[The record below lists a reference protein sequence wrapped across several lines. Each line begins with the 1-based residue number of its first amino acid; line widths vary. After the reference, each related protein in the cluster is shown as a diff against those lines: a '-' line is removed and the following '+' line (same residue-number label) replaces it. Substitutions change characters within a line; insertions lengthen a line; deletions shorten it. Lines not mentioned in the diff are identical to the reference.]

1 MGQGAG
7 GTGVAPECFGQDG
20 WLIAKTRCIIYIR
33 GGILNDYLLSIVL
46 GIIEGLT
53 EFLPVSSTAHL
64 RIAES
69 LFHISLSDGYW
80 KMYTIV
86 IQLGAIL
93 CLPIYFR
100 SRIAKFL
107 SNFPKGENGDRTALT
122 HPLGLTLVAFVVTA
136 IPAFL
141 LTKVIGKH
149 LESLYIMGTSLLVGG
164 IVMWIVD
171 AMNAPAEALGP
182 TASGSRIHTWKM
194 EAMSLPQAV
203 WIGACQ
209 TLSAVFPGT
218 SRSMSTIAA
227 GQIAGMSRASALEF
241 SFFLSI
247 PTMVVAT
254 CYDLLKSLRG
264 KGANPIGVAQIDAH
278 GWIVLAIGFLISFV
292 VAYASV
298 AWFMGYVRKR
308 GFAPFA
314 VYRIV
319 VGAMVLTFAGR
330 LMQG

>member
-1 MGQGAG
+1 
-7 GTGVAPECFGQDG
+7 
-20 WLIAKTRCIIYIR
+20 LS
-33 GGILNDYLLSIVL
+33 DYLLSVLL
-46 GIIEGLT
+46 GIVEGLT

-64 RIAES
+64 RISEA
-69 LFHISLSDGYW
+69 LFHIDLANGYW

-93 CLPIYFR
+93 CLPVYFR
-100 SRIAKFL
+100 ERIAKFL
-107 SNFPKGENGDRTALT
+107 STFPKGERGDRTILT
-122 HPLGLTLVAFVVTA
+122 HPLGLTCVAFVVTA

-149 LESLYIMGTSLLVGG
+149 LESLYIIGSSLLIGG

-171 AMNAPAEALGP
+171 EMNSSSETAGLGA
-182 TASGSRIHTWKM
+182 TGTRIHTWHM
-194 EAMSLPQAV
+194 EDMSLGQAIWV
-203 WIGACQ
+203 GACQ
-209 TLSAVFPGT
+209 ILSAVFPGT

-227 GQIAGMSRASALEF
+227 GQLAGMSRASALEF

-254 CYDLLKSLRG
+254 GYDLLKSLRG
-264 KGANPIGVAQIDAH
+264 KGENSIGVTHIDPH
-278 GWIVLAIGFLISFV
+278 GWVVLLIGFAVSFI
-292 VAYASV
+292 VAYGAV
-298 AWFMGYVRKR
+298 AWFLAWVRKH

-319 VGAMVLTFAGR
+319 VGALVLAWATG
-330 LMQG
+330 LLH

>member
-1 MGQGAG
+1 
-7 GTGVAPECFGQDG
+7 
-20 WLIAKTRCIIYIR
+20 LS
-33 GGILNDYLLSIVL
+33 DYLLSLLL

-64 RIAES
+64 RIAEA
-69 LFHISLSDGYW
+69 LLHISLTSGYW

-93 CLPIYFR
+93 CLPVYFR

-107 SNFPKGENGDRTALT
+107 STFPRGERGDRTPIT

-149 LESLYIMGTSLLVGG
+149 LESLYIIGSSLLIGG
-164 IVMWIVD
+164 IVMWVVD
-171 AMNAPAEALGP
+171 AMKARWEKAGPQAP
-182 TASGSRIHTWKM
+182 GSRIHTWRM
-194 EAMSLPQAV
+194 EDMSLAQAV

-209 TLSAVFPGT
+209 ILSAVFPGT
-218 SRSMSTIAA
+218 SRSMSTIVA
-227 GQIAGMSRASALEF
+227 GQLAGMSRASALEF

-254 CYDLLKSLRG
+254 GYDLLKSLRQG
-264 KGANPIGVAQIDAH
+264 SPNPIGASNIDTH
-278 GWIVLAIGFLISFV
+278 GWVVLGIGFVVSFI

-298 AWFMGYVRKR
+298 AWFMAWVRRR

-314 VYRIV
+314 IYRIIL
-319 VGAMVLTFAGR
+319 GTAVLFWASRIG
-330 LMQG
+330 

>member
-1 MGQGAG
+1 
-7 GTGVAPECFGQDG
+7 
-20 WLIAKTRCIIYIR
+20 
-33 GGILNDYLLSIVL
+33 LNDYLLSVVL

-64 RIAES
+64 RIAEA
-69 LFHISLSDGYW
+69 LFHINLADGYW

-93 CLPIYFR
+93 CLPVYFR
-100 SRIAKFL
+100 YRIAKFL
-107 SNFPKGENGDRTALT
+107 STFPNGERGDRTALT

-149 LESLYIMGTSLLVGG
+149 LESLHIMGTSLLVGG

-171 AMNAPAEALGP
+171 ALNASSEAAGP
-182 TASGSRIHTWKM
+182 QASGTRIHTWAM
-194 EAMSLPQAV
+194 ETMSLGQAI

-209 TLSAVFPGT
+209 ILSAVFPGT

-227 GQIAGMSRASALEF
+227 GQLAGMSRSSALEF

-264 KGANPIGVAQIDAH
+264 KGVNPIGVSQIDPH
-278 GWIVLAIGFLISFV
+278 GWVVLAIGFTVSFF
-292 VAYASV
+292 VAYLSV
-298 AWFMGYVRKR
+298 AWFMAWVRKH

-314 VYRIV
+314 VYRII
-319 VGAMVLTFAGR
+319 VGTLVLAFAAR
-330 LMQG
+330 LAA

>member
-1 MGQGAG
+1 M
-7 GTGVAPECFGQDG
+7 
-20 WLIAKTRCIIYIR
+20 
-33 GGILNDYLLSIVL
+33 NDYLLSVLL
-46 GIIEGLT
+46 GIVEGLT

-64 RIAES
+64 RLSEA
-69 LFHISLSDGYW
+69 LFHIDLTSGYW

-93 CLPIYFR
+93 CLPVYFR
-100 SRIAKFL
+100 ERITKLF
-107 SNFPKGENGDRTALT
+107 STFPRGERGDRTAFS
-122 HPLGLTLVAFVVTA
+122 HPLGLTISAFVVTA

-149 LESLYIMGTSLLVGG
+149 LESLYIIGGSLLVGG

-171 AMNAPAEALGP
+171 AMNANAEKAGPGVSGGRVRIWRMEDMNFGQAL
-182 TASGSRIHTWKM
+182 
-194 EAMSLPQAV
+194 

-209 TLSAVFPGT
+209 ILSAVFPGV

-227 GQIAGMSRASALEF
+227 GQLAGMSRASALEF

-247 PTMVVAT
+247 PTMLVAT
-254 CYDLLKSLRG
+254 CYSLLKSLGG
-264 KGANPIGVAQIDAH
+264 KGENAIGVSHIDPH
-278 GWIVLAIGFLISFV
+278 GWVVLAIGFVVSYV

-298 AWFMGYVRKR
+298 AWFLAWVRKH
-308 GFAPFA
+308 GFVPFA

-319 VGAMVLTFAGR
+319 VGIAVLAWASRIIG
-330 LMQG
+330 

>member
-1 MGQGAG
+1 
-7 GTGVAPECFGQDG
+7 
-20 WLIAKTRCIIYIR
+20 
-33 GGILNDYLLSIVL
+33 LNEYLLSVVL

-100 SRIAKFL
+100 ARIAKFV
-107 SNFPKGENGDRTALT
+107 STFPRGENDDRTALT
-122 HPLGLTLVAFVVTA
+122 HPLGLTIVAFVVTA

-149 LESLYIMGTSLLVGG
+149 LESLQIMGTSLLVGG

-171 AMNAPAEALGP
+171 AMNSPAEKLGP
-182 TASGSRIHTWKM
+182 TVTGGRIHTWRM
-194 EAMSLPQAV
+194 EAMSMGQAI

-209 TLSAVFPGT
+209 ILSAVFPGT

-264 KGANPIGVAQIDAH
+264 KGANPIGVSQIDAH
-278 GWIVLAIGFLISFV
+278 GWVVLIIGFVVSFI
-292 VAYASV
+292 VAYGSV
-298 AWFMGYVRKR
+298 AWFMAWVRR
-308 GFAPFA
+308 HGFVPFA
-314 VYRIV
+314 VYRII
-319 VGAMVLTFAGR
+319 VGVLVLAFAAR
-330 LMQG
+330 LA

>member
-1 MGQGAG
+1 M
-7 GTGVAPECFGQDG
+7 
-20 WLIAKTRCIIYIR
+20 
-33 GGILNDYLLSIVL
+33 NDYLLSVVL

-64 RIAES
+64 RIAEA
-69 LFHISLSDGYW
+69 LFHINLADGYW

-93 CLPIYFR
+93 CLPVYFR
-100 SRIAKFL
+100 HRIAKFL
-107 SNFPKGENGDRTALT
+107 STFPNGERGDRTALT

-149 LESLYIMGTSLLVGG
+149 LESLYIMGTSLLLGG

-171 AMNAPAEALGP
+171 ALNANSEAAGP
-182 TASGSRIHTWKM
+182 QARGTRIHTWAM
-194 EAMSLPQAV
+194 ETMSLGQAI

-209 TLSAVFPGT
+209 ILSAVFPGT

-227 GQIAGMSRASALEF
+227 GQLAGMSRSSALEF

-264 KGANPIGVAQIDAH
+264 KGVNPIGVSQIDPH
-278 GWIVLAIGFLISFV
+278 GWVVLAIGFIVSFF
-292 VAYASV
+292 VAYLSV
-298 AWFMGYVRKR
+298 AWFMAWVRKH

-314 VYRIV
+314 VYRII
-319 VGAMVLTFAGR
+319 VGTLVLAFAAR
-330 LMQG
+330 LAA

>member
-1 MGQGAG
+1 M
-7 GTGVAPECFGQDG
+7 
-20 WLIAKTRCIIYIR
+20 
-33 GGILNDYLLSIVL
+33 NDYLLSVVL

-107 SNFPKGENGDRTALT
+107 STFPRGENGDRNPLT
-122 HPLGLTLVAFVVTA
+122 HPLGLTLIAFVVTA

-149 LESLYIMGTSLLVGG
+149 LESLHIMGVSLLLGG

-171 AMNAPAEALGP
+171 AMNARWEKLGP
-182 TASGSRIHTWKM
+182 NAPNSRIHTWRM
-194 EAMSLPQAV
+194 EAMGLGQAI

-209 TLSAVFPGT
+209 ILSAVFPGT

-247 PTMVVAT
+247 PTMIVAT

-264 KGANPIGVAQIDAH
+264 KGANPIGVSQIDAH
-278 GWIVLAIGFLISFV
+278 GWLVLAIGFVVSFI
-292 VAYASV
+292 VAYAAV
-298 AWFMGYVRKR
+298 AWFMAWVRKR

-314 VYRIV
+314 VYRII
-319 VGAMVLTFAGR
+319 VGSLVLGFASRMG
-330 LMQG
+330 

>member
-1 MGQGAG
+1 M
-7 GTGVAPECFGQDG
+7 
-20 WLIAKTRCIIYIR
+20 
-33 GGILNDYLLSIVL
+33 NDYLLSVVL
-46 GIIEGLT
+46 GIIEGVT

-100 SRIAKFL
+100 ARITRFL
-107 SNFPKGENGDRTALT
+107 STFPRGENGDRTVLT
-122 HPLGLTLVAFVVTA
+122 HPLGLTVVAFVVTA
-136 IPAFL
+136 LPAFL
-141 LTKVIGKH
+141 LTKIIGKH
-149 LESLYIMGTSLLVGG
+149 LESLTIMGSSLLVGG
-164 IVMWIVD
+164 VVMWAVD
-171 AMNAPAEALGP
+171 AVNSRAEKIGPATNG
-182 TASGSRIHTWKM
+182 RIHTWKM
-194 EAMSLPQAV
+194 EAMSLGQAV

-209 TLSAVFPGT
+209 ILSAVFPGT
-218 SRSMSTIAA
+218 SRSMATIAG

-264 KGANPIGVAQIDAH
+264 KGANPIGVSQIDAH
-278 GWIVLAIGFLISFV
+278 GWVVLLIGFLVSFL
-292 VAYASV
+292 VAYAAV
-298 AWFMGYVRKR
+298 AWFMAWVRRR
-308 GFAPFA
+308 GFMPFA
-314 VYRIV
+314 IYRIIL
-319 VGAMVLTFAGR
+319 GALVLLFAAR
-330 LMQG
+330 LA

>member
-1 MGQGAG
+1 MH
-7 GTGVAPECFGQDG
+7 
-20 WLIAKTRCIIYIR
+20 
-33 GGILNDYLLSIVL
+33 DYLLSLVL

-93 CLPIYFR
+93 CLPVYFR
-100 SRIAKFL
+100 SRIAKFV
-107 SNFPKGENGDRTALT
+107 STFPGGERGDKTALT
-122 HPLGLTLVAFVVTA
+122 HPLGLTMVAFVVTA

-141 LTKVIGKH
+141 LTKIIGKH
-149 LESLYIMGTSLLVGG
+149 LESLHIMGAALLIGG
-164 IVMWIVD
+164 IVMWLVD
-171 AMNAPAEALGP
+171 AWNAKSEAAGP
-182 TASGSRIHTWKM
+182 SGEGRIHTWKM
-194 EAMSLPQAV
+194 EDISLMQAV

-209 TLSAVFPGT
+209 ILSAVFPGT

-227 GQIAGMSRASALEF
+227 GQVARISRAAALEF

-264 KGANPIGVAQIDAH
+264 KNANPIGVSQIDSH
-278 GWIVLAIGFLISFV
+278 GWVVLAIGFVVSFL
-292 VAYASV
+292 VAYLSV
-298 AWFMGYVRKR
+298 AWFMCYVRKL

-314 VYRIV
+314 IYRII
-319 VGAMVLTFAGR
+319 VGALVLAFASRMVG
-330 LMQG
+330 